1 MKNAIDEILKQY
13 PFIGDDIRR
22 EQDKL
27 NNYIALLED
36 LKNTN
41 LPDDVYNQLE
51 AQCIDGMPRGTG
63 IGDVTGNSAVKIA
76 NGDIILRERYQDKI
90 NEQVSKINGLIDRQK
105 WLDKAYASLTE
116 DERRIV
122 CLRYNDRWRTWDI
135 MQRMGIK
142 KHDTF
147 YKILDS
153 AKQKIKKIMLT

>member
-1 MKNAIDEILKQY
+1 MNKVIDEILKQY

-22 EQDKL
+22 EQGILNEYIQLQQEARDTLKGQTLTDMPHMPEGNTSDPTCDAVTRVIDK
-27 NNYIALLED
+27 
-36 LKNTN
+36 
-41 LPDDVYNQLE
+41 
-51 AQCIDGMPRGTG
+51 
-63 IGDVTGNSAVKIA
+63 
-76 NGDIILRERYQDKI
+76 YQDKI
-90 NEQVSKINGLIDRQK
+90 NEQVAKINELIDRQK

-135 MQRMGIK
+135 MQRLGIK

-153 AKQKIKKIMLT
+153 AKGKIKKIMFT

>member
-1 MKNAIDEILKQY
+1 MNKAIDDILKQY

-22 EQDKL
+22 EQGILNEYIQLQQDARDTLKGQVLTKMPHMPEGNTSDPTCDAVERVIDK
-27 NNYIALLED
+27 
-36 LKNTN
+36 
-41 LPDDVYNQLE
+41 
-51 AQCIDGMPRGTG
+51 
-63 IGDVTGNSAVKIA
+63 
-76 NGDIILRERYQDKI
+76 YQDKI
-90 NEQVSKINGLIDRQK
+90 NEQVAKINELIDRQK

-135 MQRMGIK
+135 MRRLGIK

-153 AKQKIKKIMLT
+153 AKDKIKKIMLT